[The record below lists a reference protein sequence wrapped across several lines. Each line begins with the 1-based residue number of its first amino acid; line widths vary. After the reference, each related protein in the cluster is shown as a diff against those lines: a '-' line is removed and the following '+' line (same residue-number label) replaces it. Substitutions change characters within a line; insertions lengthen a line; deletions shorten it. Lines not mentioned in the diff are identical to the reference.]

1 MAGFKD
7 MGTAARSALLAGGAV
22 ITAAAGYG
30 LWSVNQ
36 VAPPADLMTET
47 QPPPDADQTA
57 GAPAAA
63 DATADPAAIAPKPSI
78 AAPVDGDP
86 PASDDAAQPADTNG
100 PTFDLVRVEP
110 DGQALVAG
118 KAAPG
123 AQVVLRLDGEALSA
137 TTADAQ
143 GNFVVLFVLD
153 PSPVPRM
160 LTMASVLPDLSEI
173 PAAAEIALAPTSAL
187 APTVAPVVSAG
198 PAIAADPAVSAEATP
213 DSAATA
219 NPAATSNL
227 EDGASLAADAPAA
240 LLVTKDGVNLLPTED
255 QPAATDG
262 PSLLA
267 IDTISYTPAG
277 DVQLAGRATAGAFV
291 RIYLDNAPLIDLPV
305 GDDGRWASTMPMIA
319 PGLYTLRVDALAAD
333 GTVTA
338 RFETPFKRETKD
350 ALAAAAQTLDP
361 APVIANAVPAADPQG
376 AAEPP
381 AAAVAE
387 AVAEPAAETAIPA
400 PAEPEPPAASSDV
413 ALAPIVPADTADAA
427 PIALVAEPG
436 PTNPITI
443 TVQPGFT
450 LWGIASEQFGDG
462 VLYVQVFEA
471 NKDKIRDPNLIYP
484 GQVFVIPT
492 ASE

>member
-7 MGTAARSALLAGGAV
+7 MGMAARSALLAGGAV
-22 ITAAAGYG
+22 IAAAAGYG
-30 LWSVNQ
+30 LWSANQ
-36 VAPPADLMTET
+36 VAPPAALATDI
-47 QPPPDADQTA
+47 QPAPDAA
-57 GAPAAA
+57 VNAAAPLAA
-63 DATADPAAIAPKPSI
+63 DATADTAALAPNPDI
-78 AAPVDGDP
+78 AAPLDG
-86 PASDDAAQPADTNG
+86 AQPQLNKELLPADTKG

-123 AQVVLRLDGEALSA
+123 AQVVLRLDGEAISA

-160 LTMASVLPDLSEI
+160 LTMASILPDLSEI
-173 PAAAEIALAPTSAL
+173 AAAAEIALAPTVA
-187 APTVAPVVSAG
+187 ATVAPVASAE
-198 PAIAADPAVSAEATP
+198 PAPAVDPAVSAEALSDP
-213 DSAATA
+213 AAA
-219 NPAATSNL
+219 ASGEAGAAAATSR
-227 EDGASLAADAPAA
+227 EADAPSA
-240 LLVTKDGVNLLPTED
+240 LLVTKDGVNLLPTGD
-255 QPAATDG
+255 QPAANDN

-267 IDTISYTPAG
+267 LDTISYTPTG
-277 DVQLAGRATAGAFV
+277 DVQMAGRATAGAFV
-291 RIYLDNAPLIDLPV
+291 RIYLDNAPLIALPV

-319 PGLYTLRVDALAAD
+319 PGLYTLRVDALSQD

-350 ALAAAAQTLDP
+350 ALAAASQIKDP
-361 APVIANAVPAADPQG
+361 APAIAKADSTPDPQNAPVPPADTAADAAIPVPTQPERLAAASDTALAPVVPA
-376 AAEPP
+376 ET
-381 AAAVAE
+381 AE
-387 AVAEPAAETAIPA
+387 ASQIASVAEPAPTSPA
-400 PAEPEPPAASSDV
+400 S
-413 ALAPIVPADTADAA
+413 
-427 PIALVAEPG
+427 
-436 PTNPITI
+436 I

-484 GQVFVIPT
+484 GQVFVIPKVL
-492 ASE
+492 E